1 MFYLRIYFCLVGL
14 ERLLSR
20 GGYGCAYPIH
30 DGPVTLNA
38 EQKQPDCYRQFL
50 YKEWASP
57 FAFYKFQPLD
67 QIREYFGDKIAIY
80 FAFLGELMAIDIIIY
95 CYIPIESECC

>member
-1 MFYLRIYFCLVGL
+1 M
-14 ERLLSR
+14 SR
-20 GGYGCAYPIH
+20 GGYKYAYPIH

-38 EQKQPDCYRQFL
+38 EQKEPDCYRQFL

-80 FAFLGELMAIDIIIY
+80 FAFLGEFIT
-95 CYIPIESECC
+95 IEI